1 MSRGT
6 VLRRSTSGGYDRRL
20 KVDQRVHVR
29 DFRLFAVVDDLL
41 ELSGPATGMLT
52 LSHAIYWGP
61 NRDFDIADDNQAAD
75 AYTAILN
82 EGTRTD
88 VIELINAQRLEHV
101 WPTLM
106 LPWRVL
112 DEWQSLHSVLHQD
125 WA

>member
-1 MSRGT
+1 M
-6 VLRRSTSGGYDRRL
+6 

-29 DFRLFAVVDDLL
+29 DFRPFAVVDDLC
-41 ELSGPATGMLT
+41 ELRGPASGVVT

-61 NRDFDIADDNQAAD
+61 NRDFDIGDNNRAAD

-88 VIELINAQRLEHV
+88 VIELMNAHRLERV
-101 WPTLM
+101 WSVLT

-112 DEWQSLHSVLHQD
+112 DEWQTRHPVLHQD
-125 WA
+125 DAELLVRLAAFAAVPSA